1 MAYEWKDDWLGKGNK
16 KYFGKKDYAYHI
28 KQGATDEEILEK
40 LWANQQSLKKKDRYL
55 KHGKK
60 GLFRKLQFKLQ
71 KQGRNAQAMGGNLQL
86 GDIKDWNY
94 GLYGSK
100 DWFTKGDIIGAR
112 KSGASEYHIGQLFDQ
127 AEAMGIRT
135 SAYAREQRAALP
147 QSDYKYGELGGWGFD
162 KADVESFGDDL
173 EGMTAAYDWAKAN
186 DVYIDYA
193 NVEPMMRD
201 ARHSAHQRELAVAQ
215 TARDEEAAAA
225 AAAQTARDEAA
236 TAARDEFQANLDAQ
250 LQQTLTRREEFQEQM
265 NAQIAALGSYNSTGY
280 NSTGSSS
287 TGSSS
292 TGSSSTGF
300 RGSSSTGVGGVASL
314 RGSRFTKS
322 GGRSG
327 ANRFARSARDKTPL
341 RPVKKEIINKK
352 LISGDKK

>member
-16 KYFGKKDYAYHI
+16 NYFGKKDYAYHI

-86 GDIKDWNY
+86 GDIKDTDF

-100 DWFTKGDIIGAR
+100 DWFTKGDIEGAR

-127 AEAMGIRT
+127 AVARGIRT

-173 EGMTAAYDWAKAN
+173 EGMTAAYDWAKDN
-186 DVYIDYA
+186 DVYIDYE

-201 ARHSAHQRELAVAQ
+201 ARHSAHQREL
-215 TARDEEAAAA
+215 D
-225 AAAQTARDEAA
+225 AAQTARDEAA
-236 TAARDEFQANLDAQ
+236 TAATAQFQADLQAQ
-250 LQQTLTRREEFQEQM
+250 QDQAETRYQQLQEQM
-265 NAQIAALGSYNSTGY
+265 NTQIAELGS
-280 NSTGSSS
+280 
-287 TGSSS
+287 
-292 TGSSSTGF
+292 SSSTGF
-300 RGSSSTGVGGVASL
+300 RSSSSTGVGGVASL

-327 ANRFARSARDKTPL
+327 ANRFARP
-341 RPVKKEIINKK
+341 IQ
-352 LISGDKK
+352 

>member
-1 MAYEWKDDWLGKGNK
+1 MAYEWKDDWLGQGNK
-16 KYFGKKDYAYHI
+16 NYFGKKDYAYHI
-28 KQGATDEEILEK
+28 KQGATDEEILER
-40 LWANQQSLKKKDRYL
+40 LWGNQQSLKKKDRYL

-201 ARHSAHQRELAVAQ
+201 QRHSAHQRELAAVQ

-236 TAARDEFQANLDAQ
+236 AAARNEFQANLQ
-250 LQQTLTRREEFQEQM
+250 TQQQAMETRQQEIQEQM

-327 ANRFARSARDKTPL
+327 ANRFARP
-341 RPVKKEIINKK
+341 IQ
-352 LISGDKK
+352 